1 MRASWE
7 NLAGRERVFDVGYLL
22 AVELIGLALEVEEVE
37 GREDSRLWVHSDYNS
52 VSIEI
57 SYYSARALIWMMST
71 KDQAYETTYIA
82 TAWVRTVLLVRIR
95 SCGTVMSILSMIS
108 RILVTLPGRRS
119 SNTILKVVGRS
130 SRLKQTS
137 TNLFWL
143 NSPPQI
149 CR

>member
-1 MRASWE
+1 MLVRASWE
-7 NLAGRERVFDVGYLL
+7 NLAGRQRVFGVGYLL

-95 SCGTVMSILSMIS
+95 S
-108 RILVTLPGRRS
+108 
-119 SNTILKVVGRS
+119 
-130 SRLKQTS
+130 
-137 TNLFWL
+137 
-143 NSPPQI
+143 
-149 CR
+149 